1 MSDAQKPATWVAE
14 AQGLAKRYAVSSGIV
29 MTFLVF
35 ASIVV
40 PALMRESNPRPH
52 EGPAQPTALTP
63 GWLDQAEAPA
73 EKGKDLPPVDP
84 ATVMTPTPKLLTRGV
99 ALFKQNC
106 SSCHGDN
113 GRGDGPAAPTLNPKP
128 RNFAQP
134 AGWTRGYRITDI
146 FETISHGVKGTGMNA
161 FDFIA
166 PADRMALVHYVRS
179 LGTFDHGAEDA
190 KATQALEDQF
200 RSKGVHIPNRI
211 PVSLAIKKM
220 VAEQS
225 GAMPTVELPAPGD
238 HSAEAD
244 ALRNAIANPTRAA
257 RTVAETRPGQD
268 WQSVARAWTA
278 GAPSNGFATSVASM
292 NDDEWRTVVM
302 ALLGSEAVADPKV
315 EGQAK
320 QP

>member
-1 MSDAQKPATWVAE
+1 MSDAKKPATWGVE
-14 AQGLAKRYAVSSGIV
+14 AQGLAKRYAALSGVV

-40 PALMRESNPRPH
+40 PALLRESKPRPQ
-52 EGPAQPTALTP
+52 EGPAQATAMTP

-84 ATVMTPTPKLLTRGV
+84 ATVMSPTPKLLARGET
-99 ALFKQNC
+99 LFKQNC
-106 SSCHGDN
+106 TSCHGDS
-113 GRGDGPAAPTLNPKP
+113 GKGDGPAAGTLNPKP
-128 RNFAQP
+128 RNFTQP
-134 AGWTRGYRITDI
+134 AAWTRGYHITDI

-161 FDFIA
+161 FDFIQ

-179 LGTFDHGAEDA
+179 LGTFDHGAEDP

-225 GAMPTVELPAPGD
+225 APAPIDLPAPGE
-238 HSAEAD
+238 HSPRAD
-244 ALRNAIANPTRAA
+244 ALRSAIANPTRAA
-257 RTVAETRPGQD
+257 RTVAETKPGQD
-268 WQSVARAWTA
+268 WQAVARAWTA
-278 GAPSNGFATSVASM
+278 GAPSNGFAPSVAGM
-292 NDDEWRTVVM
+292 REDDWRTVVM
-302 ALLGSEAVADPKV
+302 ALLGSDAVADPQL